1 MPCCVVRLLQKCWEA
16 LLVIFQLSFLS
27 SVPPNFHAINTWT
40 FRTDKSG
47 LGTNFAAVSSAET
60 AHQTGMLRGK
70 KKRNDFVFLVFLFFI
85 CSALVAKRHS
95 LQTIWAK
102 GCLCLCRV
110 LVTLK
115 VQVVKKRKELLLLD
129 FYRKTQMLS
138 SSRDPKVEFQHRL
151 YGLAVGGLCRGNGIW
166 MDLAVR
172 NEAVGHPWIWAW
184 AAAKESG
191 SGNPSRIPWCPQ
203 KC

>member
-1 MPCCVVRLLQKCWEA
+1 MLCCETFTKVLRSFTGNFSAFFSFLCPTQLPCNKHLD
-16 LLVIFQLSFLS
+16 FQDWQIWTGHKLCSSFLS
-27 SVPPNFHAINTWT
+27 KDSSPNWNVE
-40 FRTDKSG
+40 RK
-47 LGTNFAAVSSAET
+47 
-60 AHQTGMLRGK
+60 K

-191 SGNPSRIPWCPQ
+191 SGNPSRIPRCPQ